1 MIASTALVQVA
12 TVLAQAGDGASSAL
26 PVASTGG
33 GVNSNLLI
41 VIFASAIF
49 YGTPLLLAALGEMLT
64 ERSGVLNLGVEGMML
79 MGAVAA
85 CWTSLHAGGS
95 GWMVV
100 TQAMLAA
107 VVVGGLTAAL
117 HAVLVLTFRVEQ
129 IVSGLAITILA
140 GAAGLSSYLAASLDL
155 ASSPIPHRLEPI
167 HVGGLAD
174 LPVAGPLLFDHNLLT
189 YLSWVLVAVL
199 WWYLFRSRRGLHLRA
214 VGESPATAD
223 AMGIDVVRTRY
234 VHTIA
239 GGGLAGLAGAFYPLA
254 IIPLWS
260 DGLTGG
266 RGWIALALVIFGFW
280 RPELILVGAYLFGAF
295 SSLGLT
301 LQARN
306 VEVSTQLLDSLPYLM
321 TIVVLV
327 FVSTGW
333 ARRRL
338 GAPAALGTPYERE
351 AR

>member
-1 MIASTALVQVA
+1 MTALVGVV
-12 TVLAQAGDGASSAL
+12 TLLGSLLQAE
-26 PVASTGG
+26 PVEVVSTGA
-33 GVNSNLLI
+33 GVNRNLFV
-41 VIFASAIF
+41 VIAASAIF
-49 YGTPLLLAALGEMLT
+49 YGTPLLIAALGEMLT
-64 ERSGVLNLGVEGMML
+64 ERSGVLNLGMEGMML

-85 CWTSLHAGGS
+85 AWGSIHGS
-95 GWMVV
+95 GPGWLVIVQALLAAMVV
-100 TQAMLAA
+100 GA
-107 VVVGGLTAAL
+107 LTAL
-117 HAVLVLTFRVEQ
+117 FHAVLVITFRVEQ

-140 GAAGLSSYLAASLDL
+140 GAAGLSSYLASTLDL
-155 ASSPIPHRLEPI
+155 SAGPVPHRIERLD
-167 HVGGLAD
+167 VLGLAD
-174 LPVAGPLLFDHNLLT
+174 APVVGPILFSQNVLT
-189 YLSWVLVAVL
+189 YASWAMVAFL
-199 WWYLFRSRRGLHLRA
+199 WWYLFRSRAGLHLRA

-223 AMGIDVVRTRY
+223 AMGIDVNRTRY
-234 VHTIA
+234 VHTVL
-239 GGGLAGLAGAFYPLA
+239 GGAFAGLGGAFFPLA

-280 RPELILVGAYLFGAF
+280 RPDLILVGAYLFGAF

-306 VEVSTQLLDSLPYLM
+306 VQVSAQLLDSLPYLM

-338 GAPAALGTPYERE
+338 GAPAALGQPYERE

>member
-1 MIASTALVQVA
+1 MIAAFVWVTGL
-12 TVLAQAGDGASSAL
+12 LAQVTPEAAG
-26 PVASTGG
+26 PVESLAPGH
-33 GVNSNLLI
+33 GVNDNLFV
-41 VIFASAIF
+41 VIAISAIF

-85 CWTSLHAGGS
+85 AWTSIHGS
-95 GWMVV
+95 GPGWLIVLE
-100 TQAMLAA
+100 ALLAA
-107 VVVGGLTAAL
+107 MVVGGLTALL
-117 HAVLVLTFRVEQ
+117 HAVLVITFRVEQ

-140 GAAGLSSYLAASLDL
+140 GAAGLSSYLASTWEL
-155 ASSPIPHRLEPI
+155 ASGPVPHRLDLLD
-167 HVGGLAD
+167 VGGLAD
-174 LPVAGPLLFDHNLLT
+174 TPVVGPLLFHQNVLT
-189 YLSWVLVAVL
+189 YFSWVLVGAL
-199 WWYLFRSRRGLHLRA
+199 WWYLFRTRPGLHLRA

-223 AMGIDVVRTRY
+223 AMGIDVNRYRY
-234 VHTIA
+234 VHTVV
-239 GGGLAGLAGAFYPLA
+239 GGTLAGLGGAFFPLA

-260 DGLTGG
+260 DGVTGG

-295 SSLGLT
+295 SSLSLT

-321 TIVVLV
+321 TIIVLV

-333 ARRRL
+333 ARRRV
-338 GAPAALGTPYERE
+338 GAPAALGTAYERE

>member
-1 MIASTALVQVA
+1 M
-12 TVLAQAGDGASSAL
+12 TVLGLLAAAAPAGVSELAS
-26 PVASTGG
+26 GRG
-33 GVNSNLLI
+33 INDNIFI
-41 VIFASAIF
+41 VIAVSAVF

-64 ERSGVLNLGVEGMML
+64 ERSGILNLGVEGEML

-85 CWTSLHAGGS
+85 AWTSIHAS
-95 GWMVV
+95 GPGWSIVL
-100 TQAMLAA
+100 QAMLAA
-107 VVVGGLTAAL
+107 MVVGGLTALL

-140 GAAGLSSYLAASLDL
+140 GAAGLSSFLANTWDL
-155 ASSPIPHRLEPI
+155 GRDPVPHRLDLLD
-167 HVGGLAD
+167 VGGLGD
-174 LPVAGPLLFDHNLLT
+174 LPVVGPLLFRQNVLT
-189 YLSWVLVAVL
+189 YLSWLLVVGL
-199 WWYLFRSRRGLHLRA
+199 WWYLFRSRPGLHLRA

-223 AMGIDVVRTRY
+223 AMGIAVVRSRY
-234 VHTIA
+234 VHTVA
-239 GGGLAGLAGAFYPLA
+239 GGCLAGLGGAFYPLA

-280 RPELILVGAYLFGAF
+280 RPELILVGSYLFGAF
-295 SSLGLT
+295 VSLSFT
-301 LQARN
+301 LQARD
-306 VEVSTQLLDSLPYLM
+306 VEVSAQLLDSLPYLM
-321 TIVVLV
+321 TIIVLV
-327 FVSTGW
+327 AVSTGW

>member
-1 MIASTALVQVA
+1 VIAAWLPTILGQVPEA
-12 TVLAQAGDGASSAL
+12 PTVITSGQ
-26 PVASTGG
+26 
-33 GVNSNLLI
+33 GVNNNLF
-41 VIFASAIF
+41 VIIAVSAIF

-64 ERSGVLNLGVEGMML
+64 ERSGILNLGVEGTML

-85 CWTSLHAGGS
+85 AWTSKHAGGP
-95 GWMVV
+95 GWSIVL
-100 TQAMLAA
+100 QAMLAA
-107 VVVGGLTAAL
+107 MVVGGLTALL
-117 HAVLVLTFRVEQ
+117 HAVLVITFRVEQ

-140 GAAGLSSYLAASLDL
+140 GAAGLSSYLASTWDL
-155 ASSPIPHRLEPI
+155 ASGPVPHRLDLLD
-167 HVGGLAD
+167 VGGLAD
-174 LPVAGPLLFDHNLLT
+174 APVVGPLLFHQNVLT
-189 YLSWVLVAVL
+189 YFSWVLVAGL
-199 WWYLFRSRRGLHLRA
+199 WWYLFRSRTGLHLRA

-223 AMGIDVVRTRY
+223 AMGISVTRYRY
-234 VHTIA
+234 VHTVV
-239 GGGLAGLAGAFYPLA
+239 GGTLAGLGGAFFPLA

-260 DGLTGG
+260 DGVTGG

-306 VEVSTQLLDSLPYLM
+306 VQVSTQLLDALPYLM
-321 TIVVLV
+321 TIIVLV

-338 GAPAALGTPYERE
+338 GAPGALGTSYERE